1 MKKIIVISNDKI
13 FLNKNNLSTKYN
25 DTINILSALQKC
37 FDIYLISNINK
48 IKNNFSLNTK
58 KKIKR
63 FNFKYFFRWKQK
75 KIKLLMI
82 SATPRNLFFFIL
94 IKSFFKNLDG
104 YLYLRSDGYQEYES
118 KIGKIGYLIYGL
130 MLKYLEQ
137 NLKIISVSKYIK
149 CSTKKHLI
157 TPSELDNL
165 WFKNI
170 RKADLNVP
178 KLLYLGRYRKEK
190 GIYSL
195 VNLFEKINLN
205 YKLTLAGDNKSISK
219 HSSKISVINE
229 VTSYKKLL
237 NLYDKHNIFILPSF
251 TEGAP
256 KVILESLARKRPVII
271 FKEIQ
276 HVKLNYKGIFVC
288 ERKISNLK
296 KCINY
301 IMKNYKKIQSEMT
314 QNKLQNRN
322 NFQNQLLRILNDKN
336 TD

>member
-13 FLNKNNLSTKYN
+13 FLTKNILSTKYN
-25 DTINILSALQKC
+25 DTINIISALQKS
-37 FDIYLISNINK
+37 FKIYLISKKINF
-48 IKNNFSLNTK
+48 KNNFSLKIK

-63 FNFKYFFRWKQK
+63 FNFKSFFRCKEK
-75 KIKLLMI
+75 KIKILMI
-82 SATPRNLFFFIL
+82 SITPRNLFFFMI
-94 IKSFFKNLDG
+94 IKLYFKNLDG
-104 YLYLRSDGYQEYES
+104 YLYLRSDGYKEYES
-118 KIGKIGYLIYGL
+118 KIGKIGYLIYDL

-137 NLKIISVSKYIK
+137 NFKIISVTKHIK
-149 CSTKKHLI
+149 CSKKKYLI

-165 WFKNI
+165 WYKNI
-170 RKADLNVP
+170 KKVSPNLP

-195 VNLFEKINLN
+195 LSLFEKINFN
-205 YKLTLAGDNKSISK
+205 FELTLAGDNKYVAKNSP
-219 HSSKISVINE
+219 KITILNE
-229 VTSYKKLL
+229 ITNNKKLIS
-237 NLYDKHNIFILPSF
+237 LYDRHNIFILPSY

-296 KCINY
+296 ECINK
-301 IMKNYKKIQSEMT
+301 IMKNYKKIQIEM
-314 QNKLQNRN
+314 NRN
-322 NFQNQLLRILNDKN
+322 NLQNKNNFQIKLLRILNDKKIN
-336 TD
+336 

>member
-25 DTINILSALQKC
+25 DTINIISALQKC
-37 FDIYLISNINK
+37 FNIYLISNKNK
-48 IKNNFSLNTK
+48 IKNNFALNIK
-58 KKIKR
+58 KKIER
-63 FNFKYFFRWKQK
+63 FNFKSFLNWKEK

-82 SATPRNLFFFIL
+82 SITPRNLFFFIL
-94 IKSFFKNLDG
+94 LKSCFKNFDG

-137 NLKIISVSKYIK
+137 NLKIISVSKHIK
-149 CSTKKHLI
+149 SFKKNYLI

-170 RKADLNVP
+170 KKADLNFP

-195 VNLFEKINLN
+195 ISLFEKINYN
-205 YKLTLAGDNKSISK
+205 YKLTLAGDNKVVSSA
-219 HSSKISVINE
+219 SSKIKFINE
-229 VTSYKKLL
+229 VTSSKKLIS
-237 NLYDKHNIFILPSF
+237 LYDNHNIFILPSF

-271 FKEIQ
+271 FKEIK
-276 HVKLNYKGIFVC
+276 HVKLNYKGVFVC
-288 ERKISNLK
+288 KRKIFYLK
-296 KCINY
+296 KCINH
-301 IMKNYKKIQSEMT
+301 IMKNYKKIQLEMS
-314 QNKLQNRN
+314 QNKLQNKK
-322 NFQNQLLRILNDKN
+322 NFQNQLLRIINDKN
-336 TD
+336 TN